1 MSSVKTHRGFPVFIH
16 TKQSSCRY
24 TTDFRPPKPRPRPL
38 PAWVTAIGAQ
48 ERNMRGELSRVGTT
62 KILVAKWWWEQLCKI
77 LVGGK
82 MVMQLNDATKEMYE
96 QPNFMHLSGTPNHMS
111 IPFLNQRRNHGIHGK
126 HRFQAI
132 VAHSRSVQNVGK
144 KQGNQNTGVPKQGS
158 KLNDPCVF
166 YQIHRI
172 WCQKLMV

>member
-62 KILVAKWWWEQLCKI
+62 KILVAKWWWEQLYKI

-82 MVMQLNDATKEMYE
+82 MLMQLNDATKEMYE
-96 QPNFMHLSGTPNHMS
+96 QPNFMNFSGTPNHVS

-126 HRFQAI
+126 QPCRCPLRNPWCEMYQMLLNNDQK
-132 VAHSRSVQNVGK
+132 RTWPPGK
-144 KQGNQNTGVPKQGS
+144 GRGNTAFLHPS
-158 KLNDPCVF
+158 TDF
-166 YQIHRI
+166 R
-172 WCQKLMV
+172 W